1 LTDST
6 KAKKYIADYFENLY
20 QAREGEESHAGWT
33 QFISESAQKATN
45 FSTEENFNPFSTK
58 ELNKCIMKLKRNKS
72 TGPDMIPNEAIK
84 EADQETRTIILEALN
99 RTYASETIP
108 AEWQHGEIIRIYKG
122 KGIKGKCSNE
132 RGITLS
138 SNMGKIFERMLD
150 QRIKN
155 SINITEAQAGG
166 QRGKATSDHLL
177 IINSLIQQNKLKHNK
192 TTYIAL
198 LDVTK
203 AYDKAWNDAIIYTA
217 NSSGIEGKNLRIMKK
232 LNENLNAKIKT
243 KHGYTRNI
251 KIRDSIRQGGVL
263 SVIEYAN
270 IMDEIPK
277 ELSLRSIGS
286 QKLGTESLNGCL
298 LWMDDVALIN
308 EDAYVLQ
315 EMLDTTNEIAKRY
328 HLKFGKEKSQTLTIG
343 KSTINHKFRLGDMDL
358 EPTNNYKYLGMT
370 LNSKGNLEDH
380 LKKIK
385 GKTEAAFQT
394 ILNLTGNDE
403 FHKIEMSIIWKL
415 ITSCIIP
422 IITYGAEVWIPTKQ
436 EINQADTILQNI
448 LKRILK
454 LPVTTPKEIVIA
466 ETNIWDIETYLL
478 KKQLTY
484 YHRIR
489 KQNNRNKMVEAVT
502 GNVKN
507 AWMKQ
512 IRQAMEKT
520 NIQET
525 YLLAMNKKQAKKH
538 IHNQVKTYQ
547 LGKMYKAAINKSKVR
562 DYVCLKNREDMMKRS
577 QYKNKLNRTQC
588 ANLVNM
594 RARMMKIRGNYKNQD
609 KSQQCRWCKAPSES
623 QMHIM
628 TKCPNFKSTT
638 ENIIYSTYFKDD
650 EESIKTT
657 VIILREVFSKIQQKA
672 DSQSTKPT

>member
-1 LTDST
+1 
-6 KAKKYIADYFENLY
+6 
-20 QAREGEESHAGWT
+20 
-33 QFISESAQKATN
+33 
-45 FSTEENFNPFSTK
+45 
-58 ELNKCIMKLKRNKS
+58 MKLKRNKS

-217 NSSGIEGKNLRIMKK
+217 NSSRIEGKNLRIMKK

-270 IMDEIPK
+270 MMDEIPK

-308 EDAYVLQ
+308 EDAHVLQ

-547 LGKMYKAAINKSKVR
+547 LGKIYKAAINKSKVR

-623 QMHIM
+623 QIHIM

-672 DSQSTKPT
+672 DSQPTKQDPTNIK